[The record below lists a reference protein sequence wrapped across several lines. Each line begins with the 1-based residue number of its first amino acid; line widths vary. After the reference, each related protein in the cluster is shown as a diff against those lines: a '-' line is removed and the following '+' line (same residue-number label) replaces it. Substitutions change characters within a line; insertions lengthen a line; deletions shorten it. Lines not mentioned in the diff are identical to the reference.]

1 MIEKRPISFSIIGR
15 VLQNDGKKI
24 YRWYKEILS
33 GFLEE
38 KEQLKLH
45 EHDLP
50 QGTAID
56 PKTGEIPVIFV
67 PIFKPEN
74 FGKNMAIDDKN
85 IGGEDYTVLSN
96 KDTGKIAVLAQTTKA
111 ADLAKILQKVSVK
124 IRYAVKTISKDLAE
138 NYDWIARTLFLN
150 AIRIDDKF
158 HVLKL
163 GFEALQ
169 DVRVRYRQEVLTQER
184 KKREEKKALE
194 RERKAECERKNKK
207 YEKPKEPLARPK
219 TYENGDTKKE
229 LLARSRYLLFRF
241 EKSWSGSQKER
252 AVILFREFPEIRKAY
267 QLMCHFRHFYQVK
280 IGDTLKAKKKLKKW
294 YAEVSKEE
302 IEEMMNFA
310 STIVHHEDT
319 VLNYFE
325 TGCTNA
331 FAESLNSQIQRFV
344 QSNSGTNDRDFFHFR
359 LKGYFS

>member
-1 MIEKRPISFSIIGR
+1 
-15 VLQNDGKKI
+15 V
-24 YRWYKEILS
+24 
-33 GFLEE
+33 
-38 KEQLKLH
+38 
-45 EHDLP
+45 
-50 QGTAID
+50 
-56 PKTGEIPVIFV
+56 IPV

-74 FGKNMAIDDKN
+74 FGENMAIDDKN
-85 IGGEDYTVLSN
+85 IGGEGYTVLSN

-111 ADLAKILQKVSVK
+111 AELTEILQKASVK

-169 DVRVRYRQEVLTQER
+169 DVRVRYRQEVLTAER
-184 KKREEKKALE
+184 KKREEKKTQE
-194 RERKAECERKNKK
+194 RERKAECEKRNEK
-207 YEKPKEPLARPK
+207 YEKPKESKSK
-219 TYENGDTKKE
+219 TYENGDTLKE
-229 LLARSRYLLFRF
+229 LLARSRYLLFQF
-241 EKSWSGSQKER
+241 EKNWSPSQKER
-252 AVILFREFPEIRKAY
+252 AAILFREFPQIEKAY
-267 QLMCHFRHFYQVK
+267 RLMCLFRYFYQVK
-280 IGDTLKAKKKLKKW
+280 VGDTPKAKKKLKEW

-310 STIVHHEDT
+310 STISQHEGT
-319 VLNYFE
+319 ILNYFE
-325 TGCTNA
+325 TGQTNA

-344 QSNSGTNDRDFFHFR
+344 QSNCGTNDRDFFHFR